1 MDLMVRKFSNDYC
14 AEAELMI
21 LKEEHEFINLRMGK
35 GK

>member
-1 MDLMVRKFSNDYC
+1 MYSFNGVNDYC

-21 LKEEHEFINLRMGK
+21 LKEDHEFINLRMGK